1 MAGLRCI
8 AMVSSEA
15 STEEAIT
22 DSIMVV
28 IRAVT
33 AEEEEDIMEVTVAD
47 MAEVTAEAAIS
58 PRGGTTEALFNQLSA
73 SK

>member
-33 AEEEEDIMEVTVAD
+33 AEEEGIMEVTVAD